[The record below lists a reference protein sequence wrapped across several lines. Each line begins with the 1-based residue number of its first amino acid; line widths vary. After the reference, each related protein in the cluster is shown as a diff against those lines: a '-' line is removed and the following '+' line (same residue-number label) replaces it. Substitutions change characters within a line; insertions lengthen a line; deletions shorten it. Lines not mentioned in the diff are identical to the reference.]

1 MGFTVNSAQ
10 FRPIL
15 TFLLSF
21 SDGNFRGSNEE
32 WWYVCT
38 TKSSMCVISCL
49 FLTVFTYEN
58 SKGGKSLQPQKMI
71 HLVCLYVCSKLYLTQ
86 CLLSWRNSVDGTP
99 LGSVPKKKIERF
111 LVLWLF
117 QIFLGQKIESFGGA
131 VLKVNF
137 EGGRVKWLL
146 DIVSLDRPLLEKES
160 HLLPMKYPIM
170 AVLLPLGFF
179 TNS

>member
-1 MGFTVNSAQ
+1 
-10 FRPIL
+10 
-15 TFLLSF
+15 
-21 SDGNFRGSNEE
+21 
-32 WWYVCT
+32 
-38 TKSSMCVISCL
+38 MCVLPKVPCVWFPAFFSRSSHMK
-49 FLTVFTYEN
+49 T
-58 SKGGKSLQPQKMI
+58 QKVGNPCN
-71 HLVCLYVCSKLYLTQ
+71 HKKWYTLSVCMSVQ
-86 CLLSWRNSVDGTP
+86 CCTLLNAFLSWRDHVDGTP

>member
-1 MGFTVNSAQ
+1 
-10 FRPIL
+10 
-15 TFLLSF
+15 
-21 SDGNFRGSNEE
+21 
-32 WWYVCT
+32 
-38 TKSSMCVISCL
+38 MCVLPKVPCVWFPAFFSRSSHMKTQKVGNPCNHKKWYTLSVCMSVQSC
-49 FLTVFTYEN
+49 TW
-58 SKGGKSLQPQKMI
+58 
-71 HLVCLYVCSKLYLTQ
+71 
-86 CLLSWRNSVDGTP
+86 LSA
-99 LGSVPKKKIERF
+99 F
-111 LVLWLF
+111 LVEGTALMGPPLEVSLKRKLSVF
-117 QIFLGQKIESFGGA
+117 LSSGSSRFFLGQKIESFGGA